1 MPEKATVSIGDKQL
15 TIETGKIAKQADGS
29 VTVQLGETIVIVAAV
44 GATKAKEGQ
53 DFFPLTVDYREKA
66 AAAGKF
72 PGGYFKREGRP
83 TEKEILTSRLID
95 RPIRPLFPRG
105 WYNEVQVQSIVLSA
119 DGEND
124 PDMLALVG
132 ASAALMVS
140 DIPWEGPLG
149 AARIGRIN
157 GQFVA
162 NPTHTQMLDS
172 DLDLVYVGNEN
183 DLVMYEGSAKE
194 IPEADFVA
202 ALKFGHEAIQPMIA
216 AQKELASK
224 AGKAKRKITLNIVPD
239 EILNE
244 AKSLAGDRI
253 VTALLTP
260 GKLAREAAVSA
271 LTEEISQKL
280 VEKFGAEKVTE
291 FVLKDA
297 FYYIQKEAV
306 RGLIMNHDKRLDGR
320 DFSTVRPIHSEVG
333 ILPRAHGSALFQRGE
348 TQAVTL
354 CTLGTGEDAQEFD
367 SYTGGASEKKFILH
381 YNFPNF
387 SVGETGRISGPG
399 RREIG
404 HGALAERS
412 LEPMVPLDTYPYSI
426 RITSEIMESNGS
438 TSMATVCGGSLALMD
453 AGVPMTRPVA
463 GISVGLCTEHD
474 DKDKISKYKLM
485 TDIIGWEDAFC
496 DMDCKLAGTEKGITG
511 FQLDLKLRGI
521 PHSMMVEAIEKARVA
536 RIDILAEMAKT
547 LGTSRKE
554 LSKYAPRIETI
565 KINPEKIGALIG
577 PGGKNIKKLVEE
589 SGCEI
594 NIEDDGTVN
603 IYSVSEEGMKIAR
616 DAITGMTAEAEIGKI
631 YRGKVVTIKD
641 FGAFVEFL
649 PGKDG
654 LVHISE
660 LANFRVK
667 QTEDIVK
674 LGDEIWVKC
683 LGVDEK
689 GRVRLSRR
697 AAMAE
702 RDQEMNPGGAPPTE
716 SPDSGN
722 EPREPRHE
730 HRDRGGDRGGHHGD
744 RGRGDRGDRGH
755 RGDRGDRR
763 GGERGDRGNRGER
776 PDRGGERG
784 DRGNERGGERG
795 GERGHDR
802 GNERGPEPR
811 SEEASHGNF

>member
-1 MPEKATVSIGDKQL
+1 MSEKITAQVGDKQVL
-15 TIETGKIAKQADGS
+15 IETGKLAKQADGA
-29 VTVQLGETIVIVAAV
+29 VTVQLGETIVLVAAV
-44 GATKAKEGQ
+44 AATKAKEGQ

-124 PDMLALVG
+124 PDMLSLVG

-149 AARIGRIN
+149 AVRVGRVGGKFI
-157 GQFVA
+157 A
-162 NPTHTQMLDS
+162 NPTHAEMAES
-172 DLDLVYVGNEN
+172 DVDVVYVGNAN
-183 DLVMYEGSAKE
+183 DIVMFEGSAKE
-194 IPEADFVA
+194 ITEADFNA
-202 ALKFGHEAIQPMIA
+202 ALKFGQECCLPLIE
-216 AQKELASK
+216 AQKQLASR
-224 AGKAKRKITLNIVPD
+224 APKAKREITLNAVPE
-239 EILNE
+239 EILTE
-244 AKSLAGDRI
+244 AKRLAGDRMI
-253 VTALLTP
+253 PALLTHK
-260 GKLAREAAVSA
+260 KLAREQAVKA
-271 LTEEISQKL
+271 VTDDVAKKL

-306 RGLIMNHDKRLDGR
+306 RGLIMRENKRLDGR
-320 DFSTVRPIHSEVG
+320 GLEDVRSISSEVG
-333 ILPRAHGSALFQRGE
+333 ILPRAHGSALFSRGE

-354 CTLGTGEDAQEFD
+354 TTLGTSEDAQEFD
-367 SYTGGASEKKFILH
+367 SYTGGENEKKFILH

-412 LEPMVPLDTYPYSI
+412 IEPMLPLDTYPYAI
-426 RITSEIMESNGS
+426 RVTSEIMESNGS
-438 TSMATVCGGSLALMD
+438 TSMASVCGGTLALMD
-453 AGVPMTRPVA
+453 AGVPLIRPVA
-463 GISVGLCTEHD
+463 GISCGICTTSD
-474 DKDKISKYKLM
+474 DKDRIKEYKLL

-496 DMDCKLAGTEKGITG
+496 DMDCKIAGTERGITG

-521 PHSMMVEAIEKARVA
+521 PHNIMAEALERTRVA
-536 RIDILAEMAKT
+536 RLHILKEMAKT
-547 LGTSRKE
+547 IAEPRKE
-554 LSKYAPRIETI
+554 LSKYAPRIETL
-565 KINPEKIGALIG
+565 KINPEKIGLVIG
-577 PGGKNIKKLVEE
+577 PGGKNIKRIVEE

-616 DAITGMTAEAEIGKI
+616 DAVMGMTAEAEIGKI

-689 GRVRLSRR
+689 GRVKLSRK

-702 RDQEMNPGGAPPTE
+702 RDQEMAPK
-716 SPDSGN
+716 
-722 EPREPRHE
+722 
-730 HRDRGGDRGGHHGD
+730 
-744 RGRGDRGDRGH
+744 
-755 RGDRGDRR
+755 
-763 GGERGDRGNRGER
+763 
-776 PDRGGERG
+776 
-784 DRGNERGGERG
+784 
-795 GERGHDR
+795 
-802 GNERGPEPR
+802 
-811 SEEASHGNF
+811 A